1 MTKYHDLFGK
11 LLYKPIAGSGLDQE
25 ETQWIIDLSGASNV
39 TEEDA
44 KLLVR
49 FIANFKT
56 DYKVAA
62 KSFKSL
68 NLIDRIRNLLEY
80 YCPTKPIDFDM
91 IKEAYLMNHPVLIL
105 INIDG
110 GITLKSN
117 RELDVER

>member
-44 KLLVR
+44 KALVR

-56 DYKVAA
+56 DSKVAA

-68 NLIDRIRNLLEY
+68 NLLDRIRNLLKS
-80 YCPTKPIDFDM
+80 YCQIKSIDFDL
-91 IKEAYLMNHPVLIL
+91 IKESYLMNHPVLVL